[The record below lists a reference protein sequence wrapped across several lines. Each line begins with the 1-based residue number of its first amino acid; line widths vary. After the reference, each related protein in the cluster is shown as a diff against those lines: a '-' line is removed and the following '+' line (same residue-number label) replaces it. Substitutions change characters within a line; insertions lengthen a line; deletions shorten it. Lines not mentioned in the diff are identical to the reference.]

1 MPKKKAKEGKPQVHE
16 ELKGFEITIDKFGHI
31 QTNRTA
37 EEMNEFLNKHVEDK
51 KLKDRDDLLPL
62 EDENQTEEETLFD
75 DEENEPTE

>member
-16 ELKGFEITIDKFGHI
+16 ELKGFEIIIDKFGHI
-31 QTNRTA
+31 KTNRTA

-62 EDENQTEEETLFD
+62 EDESGEEEDTLFD
-75 DEENEPTE
+75 ELEDEPTE